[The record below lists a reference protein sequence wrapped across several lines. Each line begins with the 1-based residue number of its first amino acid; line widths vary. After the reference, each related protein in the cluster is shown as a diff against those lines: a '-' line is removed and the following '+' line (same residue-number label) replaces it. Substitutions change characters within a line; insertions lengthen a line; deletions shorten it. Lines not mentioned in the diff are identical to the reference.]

1 MRGLSL
7 YTLLAR
13 VKLFSA
19 CYNYSATPTKGTN
32 MIHKIIYF
40 TPGGH
45 ELFMLVEATSYTV
58 IERAVEFLE
67 AQGNTIDTYYPLS
80 AEQE

>member
-1 MRGLSL
+1 
-7 YTLLAR
+7 
-13 VKLFSA
+13 
-19 CYNYSATPTKGTN
+19 

-45 ELFMLVEATSYTV
+45 ELFMLVEATSYSV

-67 AQGNTIDTYYPLS
+67 SQGNTIDTYYPLS

>member
-1 MRGLSL
+1 
-7 YTLLAR
+7 
-13 VKLFSA
+13 
-19 CYNYSATPTKGTN
+19 

-40 TPGGH
+40 TPGDQ
-45 ELFMLVEATSYTV
+45 ELYMLVEATSFAV
-58 IERAVEFLE
+58 IEKAIEFLE